1 MLGSGLSGGSIFC
14 SQESGEG
21 TIHYLHCTWL
31 QTQPSI
37 VALTHIELI
46 FFTDVQ
52 HARSLLIH
60 RINVASQSRAERI
73 KKSGVVG
80 ISMLDFIPLSLEI
93 P

>member
-1 MLGSGLSGGSIFC
+1 MVEAFFAARSQVRGQSTICIVHGSK
-14 SQESGEG
+14 
-21 TIHYLHCTWL
+21 YN
-31 QTQPSI
+31 P
-37 VALTHIELI
+37 VTHIVLI

-60 RINVASQSRAERI
+60 RINVASQSRAEII

-80 ISMLDFIPLSLEI
+80 ISMLDFTPLSLEI